1 MRSESLKRHLLRGS
15 AALALLLA
23 IPPVI
28 GPSVAAPVEPGT
40 QPLVVGAPDFSA
52 LVARVAPAVVA
63 ITVTQDAA
71 VGEEGLARD
80 PRSPFGIP
88 RGNRDGEG
96 RNRDGEGRGGTRA
109 VGSGFIVDTDGYI
122 ITNHHVVER
131 ARSVLVVL
139 ADGKSYPAKVIGTDQ
154 RTDLALLKVDAG
166 RPLPAVA
173 LGDSDQ
179 VKPGQWVVA
188 VGNPFGLGGTVTA
201 GIVSARSRVIG
212 GQYDDYLQID
222 APINQGNSGGPSFDI
237 NGNVV
242 GVNTAIYSPS
252 GGSVGVGFAIP
263 SNLVKQIV
271 ADLKNHGRVDR
282 GWLGVSMQDI
292 SASMARALGMGE
304 ATGALV
310 VEVEPSGPAARAGI
324 RRGDVILSVDGK
336 TITDGRMLSRHI
348 AALQRGQKSDIVLW
362 RDGQKVTQPVT
373 IGRMADRSAAA
384 GGPSDEGRPGVGF
397 VFAHSSDRAGA
408 LVARVQ
414 DDSPA
419 DQAGFKRGDLIVE
432 IDKTKIESPAEAIEK
447 LSATRK
453 QNKSAVAV
461 LVEREGRML
470 YLGLTF
476 EPSKS

>member
-1 MRSESLKRHLLRGS
+1 MRSENLRQHLLRGS
-15 AALALLLA
+15 AALALLLTVPA
-23 IPPVI
+23 MV
-28 GPSVAAPVEPGT
+28 GPAVAAPVEPGT

-52 LVARVAPAVVA
+52 LVTRVAPAVVA
-63 ITVTQDAA
+63 ITVTQEAMS
-71 VGEEGLARD
+71 EEGFSGPGRE
-80 PRSPFGIP
+80 RNPFGMP
-88 RGNRDGEG
+88 RGNRNGDRDDEG
-96 RNRDGEGRGGTRA
+96 GSGRGVRA
-109 VGSGFIVDTDGYI
+109 VGSGFVIDTDGYI
-122 ITNHHVVER
+122 VTNHHVVER
-131 ARSVLVVL
+131 ARSVMVVL
-139 ADGKSYPAKVIGTDQ
+139 SDGKSYPAKVIGTDQ

-173 LGDSDQ
+173 LGDSEQ

-263 SNLVKQIV
+263 SNVVKQIV
-271 ADLKNHGRVDR
+271 ADLRTHGRVDR

-292 SASMARALGMGE
+292 SASMARALGMPE
-304 ATGALV
+304 TAGALV
-310 VEVEPSGPAARAGI
+310 VDVEPSGPAARAGI

-336 TITDGRMLSRHI
+336 AVPDGRVLARQV
-348 AALQRGQKSDIVLW
+348 ALLQRGQKADIVLW

-373 IGRMADRSAAA
+373 IGRMADRSAAL
-384 GGPSDEGRPGVGF
+384 GGTPDEGRPGVGF
-397 VFAHSSDRAGA
+397 TFAPAAGRPGA
-408 LVARVQ
+408 MVARVQ

-419 DQAGFKRGDLIVE
+419 EQAGFKRGDLIVE
-432 IDKTKIESPAEAIEK
+432 IDKTKIESPTDAMEK
-447 LSATRK
+447 LAAARK

-470 YLGLTF
+470 YLGLSF